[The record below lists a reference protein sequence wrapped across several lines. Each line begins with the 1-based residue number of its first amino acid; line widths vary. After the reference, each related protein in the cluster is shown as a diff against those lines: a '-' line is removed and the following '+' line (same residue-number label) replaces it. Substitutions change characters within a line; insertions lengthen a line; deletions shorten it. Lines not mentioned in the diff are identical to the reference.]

1 MLRDFDPA
9 DPLSDAFRDSVG
21 GAIDGFLSQ
30 QEPLL
35 REVGTSALM
44 DVARSYTDGGKR
56 LRPAYCYWSFVAAGG
71 NPSDAE
77 SVLRVAASLDLLH
90 VSALVH
96 DDLIDAA
103 DTRRGRP
110 AAHRQYEALHRERG
124 GRGSADEFGASAAVL
139 LGDMLLM
146 WSAEMF
152 DRSGAPGLDAA
163 REELGRMRMEVTA
176 GQFLDISA
184 AHEVADDPD
193 ALAVAE
199 RVLEYKSASYS
210 IRRPALIGARLAG
223 APDEVHRALAAF
235 GAHIGPAFQLR
246 DDVLGIWGDEDV
258 TGKPTGG
265 DLREGKATV
274 LVLTALER
282 ADGAAAARLRTVLG
296 AKDATDEDVAAAAR
310 IVEETGARAHVE
322 HLIDQHLAAGLEA
335 LRGIPLTDDGS
346 QALTR
351 LAELSVRRAF

>member
-9 DPLSDAFRDSVG
+9 DPLSASFRDSVG
-21 GAIDGFLSQ
+21 DAIDGFLVQ
-30 QEPLL
+30 QEALL

-44 DVARSYTDGGKR
+44 EVARSYTDGGKR
-56 LRPAYCYWSFVAAGG
+56 LRPAYCYWSYVAAGG
-71 NPSDAE
+71 DGSHREP
-77 SVLRVAASLDLLH
+77 VLQVAASLDLLH

-96 DDLIDAA
+96 DDFIDAA
-103 DTRRGRP
+103 DTRRGKP
-110 AAHRQYEALHRERG
+110 AAHRQYEALHLERG
-124 GRGSADEFGASAAVL
+124 GRGSAREFGASASVL

-146 WSAEMF
+146 WSADMF

-163 REELGRMRMEVTA
+163 REELGRMRAEVTA

-184 AHEVADDPD
+184 AHGVADDAD

-223 APDEVHRALAAF
+223 ASDEAYGALARF

-282 ADGAAAARLRTVLG
+282 ADEAAGRRLRAVLG
-296 AKDATDEDVAAAAR
+296 AKDAADDDVAEAAA
-310 IVEETGARAHVE
+310 IVEATGARAHVE
-322 HLIDQHLAAGLEA
+322 ELIDRHLADGLEA
-335 LRGIPLTDDGS
+335 IGDAPLTDDGR